1 MRTVFTAIALVIV
14 VLWGWANSGPYIALV
29 HG

>member
-1 MRTVFTAIALVIV
+1 MRLVFTAAALAIV
-14 VLWGWANSGPYIALV
+14 VLWGWANSGQYLALV